1 MTFEAHTPRKN
12 VFNDRTASW
21 LHTLLSDHEKN
32 KSYSWLTLFFKQ
44 IKLPQDI
51 WAQCCSFSV
60 NSNLRIVVENVLD
73 SVFQLVSSCDLLYFF
88 WKIRYDHEISPS
100 HNCFFFRCL
109 FKNKMRDQV
118 KLLFFWISDSC
129 SQFIFYLI
137 HASKVRTT
145 RDNKSA
151 KKITH
156 CNHLK
161 SRKGCA
167 KQNHG
172 SFTSVTPW
180 PGGGTVVLRF
190 PASCTW
196 KILKKTTTKKQ

>member
-32 KSYSWLTLFFKQ
+32 KTYSWLTLFFKQ

-88 WKIRYDHEISPS
+88 GKLDMIMKFPPLIIV
-100 HNCFFFRCL
+100 FFF
-109 FKNKMRDQV
+109 DA
-118 KLLFFWISDSC
+118 
-129 SQFIFYLI
+129 YL
-137 HASKVRTT
+137 
-145 RDNKSA
+145 
-151 KKITH
+151 KI
-156 CNHLK
+156 K
-161 SRKGCA
+161 
-167 KQNHG
+167 
-172 SFTSVTPW
+172 
-180 PGGGTVVLRF
+180 
-190 PASCTW
+190 
-196 KILKKTTTKKQ
+196 

>member
-1 MTFEAHTPRKN
+1 
-12 VFNDRTASW
+12 
-21 LHTLLSDHEKN
+21 
-32 KSYSWLTLFFKQ
+32 
-44 IKLPQDI
+44 
-51 WAQCCSFSV
+51 
-60 NSNLRIVVENVLD
+60 
-73 SVFQLVSSCDLLYFF
+73 
-88 WKIRYDHEISPS
+88 
-100 HNCFFFRCL
+100 
-109 FKNKMRDQV
+109 MRDQV

-196 KILKKTTTKKQ
+196 KILKKNNNKKTMRKSQDGKCLSGCPPPSVCGVAVKPSVFLDCQCLSVRVSARS